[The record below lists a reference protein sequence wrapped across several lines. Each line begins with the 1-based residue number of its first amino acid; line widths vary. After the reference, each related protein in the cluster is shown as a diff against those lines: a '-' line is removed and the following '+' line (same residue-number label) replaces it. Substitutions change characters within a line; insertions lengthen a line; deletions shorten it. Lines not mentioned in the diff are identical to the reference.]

1 MFIQKLIGTYTLL
14 MRIVLVYKKLEH
26 NEYVVYN
33 VTSSISLQLYLHFYT
48 VIKHLFFCLHVCYNY
63 LIFAYFARYNVCKM
77 RYAWKGL
84 PKCCIEIPLCNSMH
98 TKQIMYVRM
107 KGQIL
112 LHSKNSYS
120 ELSLCHLIS
129 AHVGCIW
136 LHLWSTWTLLVQK
149 PVLITLWGL
158 LHDTVRCNRNA

>member
-1 MFIQKLIGTYTLL
+1 
-14 MRIVLVYKKLEH
+14 MRIVLVNKKLEH
-26 NEYVVYN
+26 NENLVYK
-33 VTSSISLQLYLHFYT
+33 VKRKKQSRLYLHFHI
-48 VIKHLFFCLHVCYNY
+48 VIKHLFFCLHVLYNY
-63 LIFAYFARYNVCKM
+63 LIFAYLATYNVCEI
-77 RYAWKGL
+77 RYAWNGL
-84 PKCCIEIPLCNSMH
+84 PKCWTEIPLCNSMH

-136 LHLWSTWTLLVQK
+136 LHLRSTWTLLVQK